1 MSRVKGTNVTG
12 APIELTSGA
21 PVDAK
26 MLVDTK
32 ADLYNASTWQA
43 PSAAGANAGKMFC
56 YYGMLVYVG
65 NDAEHPENNGLYVL
79 QNSGANDANADAT
92 ANSGANWV
100 RISQTDTRINA
111 IESDIDSIQS
121 ELENIPTA
129 DNVVLKTDISTV
141 IPEEGAVDTKV
152 ASEKAVAD
160 AIGNFIETGSSA
172 RLTTLTIGN
181 GTGAATV
188 TLDTTNGITGSVIDE
203 ALPSSTGNAGHI
215 PSTNAVV
222 TAINQVKSSI
232 SGVYTYKGSV
242 ASYDALP
249 EDAEAGDVYNVE
261 AAYGNY
267 PAGTNYAWDGTK
279 WDALGGSVDLSA
291 YQTKNDNSLT
301 TAAKTVVGAINEL
314 DGEVAT
320 NTTNI
325 GTLQTTV
332 GNAESG
338 LVKDVADN
346 TAAIG
351 TLQTSLA
358 GKQDATISVNIQGEA
373 KTTIPDALTS
383 LDTALTA
390 VKTTA
395 DGAAKVDASNI
406 VPATWKGVLGY
417 QSASDVSAAVIAGV
431 TTNTY
436 DDNLDTTAKT
446 IVGAINEINT
456 SNSGKQDSSISIDG
470 ITADT
475 VEGAL
480 AELDTDI
487 SALQNKTQNISQAS
501 SGSTQFTG
509 TVQADTFSGT
519 TISGQTLTAGTQLT
533 VNGSV
538 TGSAIQTTL
547 SASSTDQQLPSAKA
561 VYDGLAAKQ
570 DALTYYE
577 ENVAGRSLLIGT
589 TTAASDTPPTVVTLS
604 NEDAVVSLENAV
616 ISLETAT
623 GARMG
628 KFQAISSTSQTGSIA
643 LNADFTVLAGY
654 KVVFDTI
661 ASEGG
666 AKSRTVFEYD
676 ATNNV
681 WYREVIFGTGAS
693 ITSMSG
699 GTVNYDL
706 GVAVSSAN
714 IVVSML

>member
-188 TLDTTNGITGSVIDE
+188 TLDTTNGITGSAIDE
-203 ALPSSTGNAGHI
+203 TLPASTGSAGRI

-222 TAINQVKSSI
+222 TAINEVKSSI

-267 PAGTNYAWDGTK
+267 PAGTNYAWTGSA
-279 WDALGGSVDLSA
+279 WDALGGSVDLSG
-291 YQTKNDNSLT
+291 YQTKSDDTLATS
-301 TAAKTVVGAINEL
+301 AKTVVGAINEL
-314 DGEVAT
+314 
-320 NTTNI
+320 NT
-325 GTLQTTV
+325 
-332 GNAESG
+332 
-338 LVKDVADN
+338 K
-346 TAAIG
+346 
-351 TLQTSLA
+351 
-358 GKQDATISVNIQGEA
+358 
-373 KTTIPDALTS
+373 
-383 LDTALTA
+383 
-390 VKTTA
+390 
-395 DGAAKVDASNI
+395 
-406 VPATWKGVLGY
+406 
-417 QSASDVSAAVIAGV
+417 V
-431 TTNTY
+431 TTNT
-436 DDNLDTTAKT
+436 
-446 IVGAINEINT
+446 
-456 SNSGKQDSSISIDG
+456 SSISANTAS
-470 ITADT
+470 ITALEDGT
-475 VEGAL
+475 SENIDVAGWKSKLGFITAADQVQPDWTAASGKAQILNKPDVETKNSVVVIGATN
-480 AELDTDI
+480 AIASVAGIVT
-487 SALQNKTQNISQAS
+487 NTQQV
-501 SGSTQFTG
+501 T
-509 TVQADTFSGT
+509 
-519 TISGQTLTAGTQLT
+519 
-533 VNGSV
+533 
-538 TGSAIQTTL
+538 TGSASLTCNYNVNGN
-547 SASSTDQQLPSAKA
+547 AKLDF
-561 VYDGLAAKQ
+561 V
-570 DALTYYE
+570 
-577 ENVAGRSLLIGT
+577 
-589 TTAASDTPPTVVTLS
+589 SDTGDMIEILIANEGSSNFSVIKECTFGEDCLTITNVTWEAS
-604 NEDAVVSLENAV
+604 GNYAMT
-616 ISLETAT
+616 ISYTAT
-623 GARMG
+623 KDGDAKLSYMYG
-628 KFQAISSTSQTGSIA
+628 
-643 LNADFTVLAGY
+643 NA
-654 KVVFDTI
+654 
-661 ASEGG
+661 
-666 AKSRTVFEYD
+666 
-676 ATNNV
+676 
-681 WYREVIFGTGAS
+681 
-693 ITSMSG
+693 
-699 GTVNYDL
+699 
-706 GVAVSSAN
+706 
-714 IVVSML
+714 

>member
-65 NDAEHPENNGLYVL
+65 NDTPENNGLYVL
-79 QNSGANDANADAT
+79 QNSGANDANKDAT

-121 ELENIPTA
+121 ELEDIPTTN
-129 DNVVLKTDISTV
+129 NVVLKTDISTV

-172 RLTTLTIGN
+172 RLTTLTIGD

-203 ALPSSTGNAGHI
+203 TLPASTGNAGRI

-232 SGVYTYKGSV
+232 SGVYIYKGSV

-249 EDAEAGDVYNVE
+249 DDAEAGDVYNVE

-301 TAAKTVVGAINEL
+301 TDAKTVVGAINEL

-320 NTTNI
+320 NTANI

-509 TVQADTFSGT
+509 TVQAATFWAAR
-519 TISGQTLTAGTQLT
+519 LAGNQLV
-533 VNGSV
+533 VNGPV
-538 TGSAIQTTL
+538 MGVAIQTTL

-570 DALTYYE
+570 DALKYYE
-577 ENVAGRSLLIGT
+577 EST
-589 TTAASDTPPTVVTLS
+589 ASDGSVTIGATTQAETPPSAVTVANANISVQLTTSTLDTI
-604 NEDAVVSLENAV
+604 NTNGGILNR
-616 ISLETAT
+616 ETAF
-623 GARMG
+623 
-628 KFQAISSTSQTGSIA
+628 KSTSQTGSIA
-643 LNADFTVLAGY
+643 IPSTVSSLAGY

>member
-121 ELENIPTA
+121 ELENIPTTN
-129 DNVVLKTDISTV
+129 NVVLKTDISTV

-203 ALPSSTGNAGHI
+203 TLPSSTGNAGRI

-249 EDAEAGDVYNVE
+249 DDAEAGDVYNVE

-291 YQTKNDNSLT
+291 YQTKNDESLT
-301 TAAKTVVGAINEL
+301 TTAKTVVGAINEL

-325 GTLQTTV
+325 GALQTTV

-358 GKQDATISVNIQGEA
+358 GKQDATISVNIQGAA

-436 DDNLDTTAKT
+436 DDNLDTTDKT

-480 AELDTDI
+480 TELDTDI

-519 TISGQTLTAGTQLT
+519 TINGQTLTVGNQLT

-577 ENVAGRSLLIGT
+577 ESTASDGSVTIGATTQAETPPSAVTVANANISVHL
-589 TTAASDTPPTVVTLS
+589 TTATLDTINTNGGIL
-604 NEDAVVSLENAV
+604 NR
-616 ISLETAT
+616 ETAF
-623 GARMG
+623 
-628 KFQAISSTSQTGSIA
+628 KSTSQTGSIA
-643 LNADFTVLAGY
+643 IPSNVSSLAGY

>member
-1 MSRVKGTNVTG
+1 MSECLTPTNCKAKSLVAKCGSVSEKFAYLMQTKD
-12 APIELTSGA
+12 LMR
-21 PVDAK
+21 K
-26 MLVDTK
+26 MLISKGQDVPEDLPFRDYIEKIAALGPTTDVVTSIIDYKGDIHKGDVTVDK
-32 ADLYNASTWQA
+32 NFIDLSNVD
-43 PSAAGANAGKMFC
+43 N
-56 YYGMLVYVG
+56 
-65 NDAEHPENNGLYVL
+65 
-79 QNSGANDANADAT
+79 T
-92 ANSGANWV
+92 A
-100 RISQTDTRINA
+100 
-111 IESDIDSIQS
+111 DIDK
-121 ELENIPTA
+121 P
-129 DNVVLKTDISTV
+129 IST
-141 IPEEGAVDTKV
+141 
-152 ASEKAVAD
+152 
-160 AIGNFIETGSSA
+160 
-172 RLTTLTIGN
+172 
-181 GTGAATV
+181 ATQ
-188 TLDTTNGITGSVIDE
+188 E
-203 ALPSSTGNAGHI
+203 AL
-215 PSTNAVV
+215 
-222 TAINQVKSSI
+222 
-232 SGVYTYKGSV
+232 
-242 ASYDALP
+242 
-249 EDAEAGDVYNVE
+249 
-261 AAYGNY
+261 
-267 PAGTNYAWDGTK
+267 
-279 WDALGGSVDLSA
+279 DLK
-291 YQTKNDNSLT
+291 QNITDDSLET
-301 TAAKTVVGAINEL
+301 EAKTIVGAINEL

-436 DDNLDTTAKT
+436 DDNLDTTDKT

-456 SNSGKQDSSISIDG
+456 SNSGKQDSSITIDG

-487 SALQNKTQNISQAS
+487 SALQNKTQNINQAS

-519 TISGQTLTAGTQLT
+519 TISGQTLTAGNQLT

-547 SASSTDQQLPSAKA
+547 NASSTDQQLPSAKA

-577 ENVAGRSLLIGT
+577 ESTAGNGSVTIGAT
-589 TTAASDTPPTVVTLS
+589 TQAGTPPSAVTVASSTISVQLTTSTL
-604 NEDAVVSLENAV
+604 NTIHANGGILNR
-616 ISLETAT
+616 ETAF
-623 GARMG
+623 
-628 KFQAISSTSQTGSIA
+628 KSTSQTGSIGIA
-643 LNADFTVLAGY
+643 EFTNLAGC

>member
-1 MSRVKGTNVTG
+1 MSECLTPTNCKAKSLVTKCG
-12 APIELTSGA
+12 SVSEKFAYLMQTK
-21 PVDAK
+21 DLMRK
-26 MLVDTK
+26 MLISKGQDVPKDLPFRDYIEKIAALVPTTDVVTSIIDYKGDTHKGDVTVDK
-32 ADLYNASTWQA
+32 NFIDLSNVD
-43 PSAAGANAGKMFC
+43 N
-56 YYGMLVYVG
+56 
-65 NDAEHPENNGLYVL
+65 
-79 QNSGANDANADAT
+79 T
-92 ANSGANWV
+92 A
-100 RISQTDTRINA
+100 
-111 IESDIDSIQS
+111 DIDK
-121 ELENIPTA
+121 P
-129 DNVVLKTDISTV
+129 IST
-141 IPEEGAVDTKV
+141 
-152 ASEKAVAD
+152 
-160 AIGNFIETGSSA
+160 
-172 RLTTLTIGN
+172 
-181 GTGAATV
+181 ATQ
-188 TLDTTNGITGSVIDE
+188 E
-203 ALPSSTGNAGHI
+203 AL
-215 PSTNAVV
+215 
-222 TAINQVKSSI
+222 
-232 SGVYTYKGSV
+232 
-242 ASYDALP
+242 
-249 EDAEAGDVYNVE
+249 
-261 AAYGNY
+261 
-267 PAGTNYAWDGTK
+267 
-279 WDALGGSVDLSA
+279 DLK
-291 YQTKNDNSLT
+291 QNITDDSLET
-301 TAAKTVVGAINEL
+301 EAKTVVGAINEL

-320 NTTNI
+320 NTANI

-436 DDNLDTTAKT
+436 DDNLDTTDKT

-456 SNSGKQDSSISIDG
+456 SNSGKQDSSITIDG

-487 SALQNKTQNISQAS
+487 SALQNKTQNINQAS

-519 TISGQTLTAGTQLT
+519 TISGQTLTAGNQLT

-547 SASSTDQQLPSAKA
+547 NASSTDQQLPSAKA

-577 ENVAGRSLLIGT
+577 ESTAGNGSVTIGAT
-589 TTAASDTPPTVVTLS
+589 TQAGTPPSAVTVASSTISVQLTTSTL
-604 NEDAVVSLENAV
+604 NTIHANGGILNR
-616 ISLETAT
+616 ETAF
-623 GARMG
+623 
-628 KFQAISSTSQTGSIA
+628 KSTSQTGSIGIA
-643 LNADFTVLAGY
+643 EFTNLAGC

>member
-1 MSRVKGTNVTG
+1 MSECLKPTNCKAKSLVAKCGSVSSKFAYLMQTKEMMRNMLIQKGQDV
-12 APIELTSGA
+12 P
-21 PVDAK
+21 K
-26 MLVDTK
+26 
-32 ADLYNASTWQA
+32 DL
-43 PSAAGANAGKMFC
+43 PFRD
-56 YYGMLVYVG
+56 YVEKI
-65 NDAEHPENNGLYVL
+65 AVL
-79 QNSGANDANADAT
+79 IDPADAVVSSIIDYTGTPHKGDVTVDKTFIGLSNVDNT
-92 ANSGANWV
+92 A
-100 RISQTDTRINA
+100 
-111 IESDIDSIQS
+111 DIDK
-121 ELENIPTA
+121 P
-129 DNVVLKTDISTV
+129 IST
-141 IPEEGAVDTKV
+141 
-152 ASEKAVAD
+152 
-160 AIGNFIETGSSA
+160 
-172 RLTTLTIGN
+172 
-181 GTGAATV
+181 ATQ
-188 TLDTTNGITGSVIDE
+188 E
-203 ALPSSTGNAGHI
+203 AL
-215 PSTNAVV
+215 
-222 TAINQVKSSI
+222 
-232 SGVYTYKGSV
+232 
-242 ASYDALP
+242 
-249 EDAEAGDVYNVE
+249 
-261 AAYGNY
+261 
-267 PAGTNYAWDGTK
+267 
-279 WDALGGSVDLSA
+279 DLK
-291 YQTKNDNSLT
+291 QNITDDSLET
-301 TAAKTVVGAINEL
+301 EAKTIVGAINEL

-325 GTLQTTV
+325 GALQTTV
-332 GNAESG
+332 GNAKSG

-346 TAAIG
+346 TKAIG

-436 DDNLDTTAKT
+436 DDNLDTTNKT

-456 SNSGKQDSSISIDG
+456 SNSGKQDSSITIDG
-470 ITADT
+470 ITANT

-480 AELDTDI
+480 VELDTDI
-487 SALQNKTQNISQAS
+487 SALQNKTQNINQAS

-519 TISGQTLTAGTQLT
+519 TISGQTLTAGNQLT

-547 SASSTDQQLPSAKA
+547 NASSTDQQLPSAKA

-577 ENVAGRSLLIGT
+577 ESTAGNGSVTIGATTQAGTYPSAVTVASSTIRVQLT
-589 TTAASDTPPTVVTLS
+589 TSTLDTINTNGGIL
-604 NEDAVVSLENAV
+604 NR
-616 ISLETAT
+616 ETAF
-623 GARMG
+623 
-628 KFQAISSTSQTGSIA
+628 KSTSQTGSIDIA
-643 LNADFTVLAGY
+643 EFTNLAGC

-666 AKSRTVFEYD
+666 AKSRTIFEYD

-693 ITSMSG
+693 ITSMIG

>member
-1 MSRVKGTNVTG
+1 MSECLTPTNCKAKSLVAKCGSVSEKFAYLMQTKD
-12 APIELTSGA
+12 LMR
-21 PVDAK
+21 K
-26 MLVDTK
+26 MLISKGQDVPKDLPFRDYIEKIAALVPTTDVVTSIIDYKGDTHKGDVTVDK
-32 ADLYNASTWQA
+32 NFIDLSNVD
-43 PSAAGANAGKMFC
+43 N
-56 YYGMLVYVG
+56 
-65 NDAEHPENNGLYVL
+65 
-79 QNSGANDANADAT
+79 T
-92 ANSGANWV
+92 A
-100 RISQTDTRINA
+100 
-111 IESDIDSIQS
+111 DIDK
-121 ELENIPTA
+121 P
-129 DNVVLKTDISTV
+129 IST
-141 IPEEGAVDTKV
+141 
-152 ASEKAVAD
+152 
-160 AIGNFIETGSSA
+160 
-172 RLTTLTIGN
+172 
-181 GTGAATV
+181 ATQ
-188 TLDTTNGITGSVIDE
+188 E
-203 ALPSSTGNAGHI
+203 AL
-215 PSTNAVV
+215 
-222 TAINQVKSSI
+222 
-232 SGVYTYKGSV
+232 
-242 ASYDALP
+242 
-249 EDAEAGDVYNVE
+249 
-261 AAYGNY
+261 
-267 PAGTNYAWDGTK
+267 
-279 WDALGGSVDLSA
+279 DLK
-291 YQTKNDNSLT
+291 QNITDDSLET
-301 TAAKTVVGAINEL
+301 EAKTIVGAINEL

-320 NTTNI
+320 NTANI

-358 GKQDATISVNIQGEA
+358 GKQDAAISVNIQGEA

-480 AELDTDI
+480 TELDTDI

-519 TISGQTLTAGTQLT
+519 TISGQTLTVGNQLT

-570 DALTYYE
+570 DALKYYE
-577 ENVAGRSLLIGT
+577 ESTASNGSVTVGATTKAG
-589 TTAASDTPPTVVTLS
+589 TPPSAVTVASST
-604 NEDAVVSLENAV
+604 
-616 ISLETAT
+616 ISVQLTTSTFNTIHANGGILNRETAF
-623 GARMG
+623 
-628 KFQAISSTSQTGSIA
+628 KSTSQTGSIDIT
-643 LNADFTVLAGY
+643 DFTNLAGC

>member
-1 MSRVKGTNVTG
+1 MSECLTPTNCKAKSLVAKCGSVSEKFAYLMQTKD
-12 APIELTSGA
+12 LMR
-21 PVDAK
+21 K
-26 MLVDTK
+26 MLISKGQDVPEDLPFRDYIEKIAALVPTTDVVTSIIDYKGDTHKGDVTVDK
-32 ADLYNASTWQA
+32 NFINLSNVDN
-43 PSAAGANAGKMFC
+43 
-56 YYGMLVYVG
+56 
-65 NDAEHPENNGLYVL
+65 
-79 QNSGANDANADAT
+79 T
-92 ANSGANWV
+92 A
-100 RISQTDTRINA
+100 
-111 IESDIDSIQS
+111 DIDK
-121 ELENIPTA
+121 P
-129 DNVVLKTDISTV
+129 IST
-141 IPEEGAVDTKV
+141 
-152 ASEKAVAD
+152 
-160 AIGNFIETGSSA
+160 
-172 RLTTLTIGN
+172 
-181 GTGAATV
+181 ATQ
-188 TLDTTNGITGSVIDE
+188 E
-203 ALPSSTGNAGHI
+203 AL
-215 PSTNAVV
+215 
-222 TAINQVKSSI
+222 
-232 SGVYTYKGSV
+232 
-242 ASYDALP
+242 
-249 EDAEAGDVYNVE
+249 
-261 AAYGNY
+261 
-267 PAGTNYAWDGTK
+267 
-279 WDALGGSVDLSA
+279 DLK
-291 YQTKNDNSLT
+291 QNITDDSLET
-301 TAAKTVVGAINEL
+301 EAKTIVGAINEL

-358 GKQDATISVNIQGEA
+358 GKQDATISVSIQGVA

-487 SALQNKTQNISQAS
+487 TALQNKTQNIGEAS
-501 SGSTQFTG
+501 AALTRFDG
-509 TVQADTFSGT
+509 TVQADSFSGT
-519 TISGQTLTAGTQLT
+519 YIGGQTLEAGNQLT

-577 ENVAGRSLLIGT
+577 ESTDSGGSVIVGAT
-589 TTAASDTPPTVVTLS
+589 TQAETPPSAVTVANANISVQLTTSTLDTI
-604 NEDAVVSLENAV
+604 NTNGGILNR
-616 ISLETAT
+616 ETAF
-623 GARMG
+623 
-628 KFQAISSTSQTGSIA
+628 KSTSQTGSIA
-643 LNADFTVLAGY
+643 IPSNVISLAGY

>member
-1 MSRVKGTNVTG
+1 MSECLTPTNCKAKPLVTKCG
-12 APIELTSGA
+12 SVSEKFAYLMQTK
-21 PVDAK
+21 DLMRK
-26 MLVDTK
+26 MLISKGQDVPKDLPFRDYIEKIAAVVPTTDGVTSIIDYKGDTHKGDVTVDK
-32 ADLYNASTWQA
+32 NFIDLSNVD
-43 PSAAGANAGKMFC
+43 N
-56 YYGMLVYVG
+56 
-65 NDAEHPENNGLYVL
+65 
-79 QNSGANDANADAT
+79 T
-92 ANSGANWV
+92 A
-100 RISQTDTRINA
+100 
-111 IESDIDSIQS
+111 DIDK
-121 ELENIPTA
+121 P
-129 DNVVLKTDISTV
+129 IST
-141 IPEEGAVDTKV
+141 
-152 ASEKAVAD
+152 
-160 AIGNFIETGSSA
+160 
-172 RLTTLTIGN
+172 
-181 GTGAATV
+181 ATQ
-188 TLDTTNGITGSVIDE
+188 E
-203 ALPSSTGNAGHI
+203 AL
-215 PSTNAVV
+215 
-222 TAINQVKSSI
+222 
-232 SGVYTYKGSV
+232 
-242 ASYDALP
+242 
-249 EDAEAGDVYNVE
+249 
-261 AAYGNY
+261 
-267 PAGTNYAWDGTK
+267 
-279 WDALGGSVDLSA
+279 DLK
-291 YQTKNDNSLT
+291 QNITDDSLET
-301 TAAKTVVGAINEL
+301 EAKTVVGAINEL

-320 NTTNI
+320 NTANI

-436 DDNLDTTAKT
+436 DDNLDTTDKT

-456 SNSGKQDSSISIDG
+456 SNSGKQDSSITIDG

-487 SALQNKTQNISQAS
+487 SALQNKTQNINQAS

-519 TISGQTLTAGTQLT
+519 TISGQTLTAGNQLT

-547 SASSTDQQLPSAKA
+547 NASSTDQQLPSAKA

-577 ENVAGRSLLIGT
+577 ESTAGNGSVTIGAT
-589 TTAASDTPPTVVTLS
+589 TQAGTPPSAVTVASSTISVQLTTSTL
-604 NEDAVVSLENAV
+604 NTIHVNGGILNR
-616 ISLETAT
+616 ETAF
-623 GARMG
+623 
-628 KFQAISSTSQTGSIA
+628 KSTSQTGSIGIA
-643 LNADFTVLAGY
+643 EFTNLAGC

>member
-1 MSRVKGTNVTG
+1 MSECLTPTNCKAKSLVAKCGSVSEKFAYLMQTKD
-12 APIELTSGA
+12 LMR
-21 PVDAK
+21 K
-26 MLVDTK
+26 MLISKGQDVPEDLPFRDYIEKIAALVPTTDVVTSIIDYKGDIHKGDVTVDK
-32 ADLYNASTWQA
+32 NFIDLSNVD
-43 PSAAGANAGKMFC
+43 N
-56 YYGMLVYVG
+56 
-65 NDAEHPENNGLYVL
+65 
-79 QNSGANDANADAT
+79 T
-92 ANSGANWV
+92 A
-100 RISQTDTRINA
+100 
-111 IESDIDSIQS
+111 DIDK
-121 ELENIPTA
+121 P
-129 DNVVLKTDISTV
+129 IST
-141 IPEEGAVDTKV
+141 
-152 ASEKAVAD
+152 
-160 AIGNFIETGSSA
+160 
-172 RLTTLTIGN
+172 
-181 GTGAATV
+181 ATQ
-188 TLDTTNGITGSVIDE
+188 E
-203 ALPSSTGNAGHI
+203 AL
-215 PSTNAVV
+215 
-222 TAINQVKSSI
+222 
-232 SGVYTYKGSV
+232 
-242 ASYDALP
+242 
-249 EDAEAGDVYNVE
+249 
-261 AAYGNY
+261 
-267 PAGTNYAWDGTK
+267 
-279 WDALGGSVDLSA
+279 DLK
-291 YQTKNDNSLT
+291 QNITDDSLET
-301 TAAKTVVGAINEL
+301 EAKTIVGAINEL

-436 DDNLDTTAKT
+436 DDNLDTTDKT

-456 SNSGKQDSSISIDG
+456 SNSGKQDSSITIDG

-487 SALQNKTQNISQAS
+487 SALQNKTQNINQAS

-519 TISGQTLTAGTQLT
+519 TISGQTLTAGNQLT

-547 SASSTDQQLPSAKA
+547 NASSTDQQLPSAKA

-577 ENVAGRSLLIGT
+577 ESTAGNGSVTIGAT
-589 TTAASDTPPTVVTLS
+589 TQAGTPPSAVTVASSTISVQLTTSTL
-604 NEDAVVSLENAV
+604 NTIHANGGILNR
-616 ISLETAT
+616 ETAF
-623 GARMG
+623 
-628 KFQAISSTSQTGSIA
+628 KSTSQTGSIGIA
-643 LNADFTVLAGY
+643 EFTNLAGC

>member
-1 MSRVKGTNVTG
+1 MSECLKATNCKAKSLVAKCGSVSSKFAYLMQTKEMMRNMLIQKGQDV
-12 APIELTSGA
+12 P
-21 PVDAK
+21 K
-26 MLVDTK
+26 
-32 ADLYNASTWQA
+32 DL
-43 PSAAGANAGKMFC
+43 PFRD
-56 YYGMLVYVG
+56 YVEKI
-65 NDAEHPENNGLYVL
+65 AVL
-79 QNSGANDANADAT
+79 IDPADAVSSIIDYTGTPHKGDVTVDKTFIGLSNVDNT
-92 ANSGANWV
+92 A
-100 RISQTDTRINA
+100 
-111 IESDIDSIQS
+111 DIDK
-121 ELENIPTA
+121 P
-129 DNVVLKTDISTV
+129 IST
-141 IPEEGAVDTKV
+141 
-152 ASEKAVAD
+152 
-160 AIGNFIETGSSA
+160 
-172 RLTTLTIGN
+172 
-181 GTGAATV
+181 ATQ
-188 TLDTTNGITGSVIDE
+188 E
-203 ALPSSTGNAGHI
+203 AL
-215 PSTNAVV
+215 
-222 TAINQVKSSI
+222 
-232 SGVYTYKGSV
+232 
-242 ASYDALP
+242 
-249 EDAEAGDVYNVE
+249 
-261 AAYGNY
+261 
-267 PAGTNYAWDGTK
+267 
-279 WDALGGSVDLSA
+279 DLK
-291 YQTKNDNSLT
+291 QNITDDSLET
-301 TAAKTVVGAINEL
+301 EAKTIVGAINEL

-325 GTLQTTV
+325 GALQTTV

-346 TAAIG
+346 TKAIG

-436 DDNLDTTAKT
+436 DDNLDTTNKT

-456 SNSGKQDSSISIDG
+456 SNSGKQDSSITIDG
-470 ITADT
+470 ITANT

-487 SALQNKTQNISQAS
+487 SALQNKTQNINQAS

-519 TISGQTLTAGTQLT
+519 TISGQTLTAGNQLT

-547 SASSTDQQLPSAKA
+547 NASSTDQQLPSAKA

-577 ENVAGRSLLIGT
+577 ESTAGNGSVTIGATTQAGTYPSAVTVASSTIRVQLT
-589 TTAASDTPPTVVTLS
+589 TSTLDTINTNGGIL
-604 NEDAVVSLENAV
+604 NR
-616 ISLETAT
+616 ETAF
-623 GARMG
+623 
-628 KFQAISSTSQTGSIA
+628 KSTSQTGSIDIA
-643 LNADFTVLAGY
+643 EFTNLAGC

-666 AKSRTVFEYD
+666 AKSRTIFEYD

>member
-1 MSRVKGTNVTG
+1 MSEGLTPTNCKAKSLVAKCGSVSEKFAYLMQTKD
-12 APIELTSGA
+12 LMR
-21 PVDAK
+21 K
-26 MLVDTK
+26 MLISKGQDVPKDLPFRDYIEKIAALVPTTDVVTSIIDYKGDTHKGDVTVDK
-32 ADLYNASTWQA
+32 NFINLSNVDN
-43 PSAAGANAGKMFC
+43 
-56 YYGMLVYVG
+56 
-65 NDAEHPENNGLYVL
+65 
-79 QNSGANDANADAT
+79 T
-92 ANSGANWV
+92 A
-100 RISQTDTRINA
+100 
-111 IESDIDSIQS
+111 DIDK
-121 ELENIPTA
+121 P
-129 DNVVLKTDISTV
+129 IST
-141 IPEEGAVDTKV
+141 
-152 ASEKAVAD
+152 
-160 AIGNFIETGSSA
+160 
-172 RLTTLTIGN
+172 
-181 GTGAATV
+181 ATQ
-188 TLDTTNGITGSVIDE
+188 E
-203 ALPSSTGNAGHI
+203 AL
-215 PSTNAVV
+215 
-222 TAINQVKSSI
+222 
-232 SGVYTYKGSV
+232 
-242 ASYDALP
+242 
-249 EDAEAGDVYNVE
+249 
-261 AAYGNY
+261 
-267 PAGTNYAWDGTK
+267 
-279 WDALGGSVDLSA
+279 DLK
-291 YQTKNDNSLT
+291 QNITDDSLET
-301 TAAKTVVGAINEL
+301 EAKTIVGAINEL

-358 GKQDATISVNIQGEA
+358 GKQDATISVSIQGVA

-436 DDNLDTTAKT
+436 NDNLDTTAKT

-456 SNSGKQDSSISIDG
+456 SNYGKQDSSISIDG

-487 SALQNKTQNISQAS
+487 TALQNKTQNIGEAS
-501 SGSTQFTG
+501 ATLTRFDG

-519 TISGQTLTAGTQLT
+519 TISGQTITAGNQLT

-538 TGSAIQTTL
+538 TGTAIQTTL

-577 ENVAGRSLLIGT
+577 ESTDSGGSVIVGAT
-589 TTAASDTPPTVVTLS
+589 TQAETPPSAVTVANANISVQLTTSTLDTI
-604 NEDAVVSLENAV
+604 NTKGGIVNR
-616 ISLETAT
+616 ETAF
-623 GARMG
+623 
-628 KFQAISSTSQTGSIA
+628 KSTSQTGSITIPS
-643 LNADFTVLAGY
+643 NVSSLAGY

-681 WYREVIFGTGAS
+681 WYREVIFGTGTS

>member
-1 MSRVKGTNVTG
+1 MSECLTPTNCKAKSLVTKCG
-12 APIELTSGA
+12 SVSEKFAYLMQTK
-21 PVDAK
+21 DLMRK
-26 MLVDTK
+26 MLISKGQDVPKDLPFRDYIEKIAALVPTTDVVTSIIDYKGDTHKGDVTVDK
-32 ADLYNASTWQA
+32 NFINLSNVDN
-43 PSAAGANAGKMFC
+43 
-56 YYGMLVYVG
+56 
-65 NDAEHPENNGLYVL
+65 
-79 QNSGANDANADAT
+79 T
-92 ANSGANWV
+92 A
-100 RISQTDTRINA
+100 
-111 IESDIDSIQS
+111 DIDK
-121 ELENIPTA
+121 P
-129 DNVVLKTDISTV
+129 IST
-141 IPEEGAVDTKV
+141 
-152 ASEKAVAD
+152 
-160 AIGNFIETGSSA
+160 
-172 RLTTLTIGN
+172 
-181 GTGAATV
+181 ATQ
-188 TLDTTNGITGSVIDE
+188 E
-203 ALPSSTGNAGHI
+203 AL
-215 PSTNAVV
+215 
-222 TAINQVKSSI
+222 
-232 SGVYTYKGSV
+232 
-242 ASYDALP
+242 
-249 EDAEAGDVYNVE
+249 
-261 AAYGNY
+261 
-267 PAGTNYAWDGTK
+267 
-279 WDALGGSVDLSA
+279 DLK
-291 YQTKNDNSLT
+291 QNITDDSLET
-301 TAAKTVVGAINEL
+301 EAKTIVGAINEL

-320 NTTNI
+320 NTANI

-346 TAAIG
+346 TKAIG

-358 GKQDATISVNIQGEA
+358 GKQDAMISVNIQGEA

-456 SNSGKQDSSISIDG
+456 SNSGKQDSSISIEG

-480 AELDTDI
+480 TELDTDI

-519 TISGQTLTAGTQLT
+519 TISGQTITAGTQLT

-577 ENVAGRSLLIGT
+577 ESTASGGSVTVGAT
-589 TTAASDTPPTVVTLS
+589 TQAETPPSAVTVANANISVQLTTSTLDTI
-604 NEDAVVSLENAV
+604 NTNGGIVNR
-616 ISLETAT
+616 ETAF
-623 GARMG
+623 
-628 KFQAISSTSQTGSIA
+628 KSTSQTGSITIPS
-643 LNADFTVLAGY
+643 NVSSLAGY

-681 WYREVIFGTGAS
+681 WYREVIFGTGTS

>member
-1 MSRVKGTNVTG
+1 MSECLTPTNCKAKSLVAKCGSVSEKFAYLMQTKD
-12 APIELTSGA
+12 LMR
-21 PVDAK
+21 K
-26 MLVDTK
+26 MLISKDQDVP
-32 ADLYNASTWQA
+32 ADLPFRDYIEKI
-43 PSAAGANAGKMFC
+43 AA
-56 YYGMLVYVG
+56 LVPTTDVVTSIIDYKGDIHKGDVTVDK
-65 NDAEHPENNGLYVL
+65 NFIDLSNVDN
-79 QNSGANDANADAT
+79 T
-92 ANSGANWV
+92 A
-100 RISQTDTRINA
+100 
-111 IESDIDSIQS
+111 DIDK
-121 ELENIPTA
+121 P
-129 DNVVLKTDISTV
+129 IST
-141 IPEEGAVDTKV
+141 
-152 ASEKAVAD
+152 
-160 AIGNFIETGSSA
+160 
-172 RLTTLTIGN
+172 
-181 GTGAATV
+181 ATQ
-188 TLDTTNGITGSVIDE
+188 E
-203 ALPSSTGNAGHI
+203 AL
-215 PSTNAVV
+215 
-222 TAINQVKSSI
+222 
-232 SGVYTYKGSV
+232 
-242 ASYDALP
+242 
-249 EDAEAGDVYNVE
+249 
-261 AAYGNY
+261 
-267 PAGTNYAWDGTK
+267 
-279 WDALGGSVDLSA
+279 DLK
-291 YQTKNDNSLT
+291 QNITDNSLET
-301 TAAKTVVGAINEL
+301 EAKTIVGAINEL

-358 GKQDATISVNIQGEA
+358 GKQDATISVNIQGVAKTTIPDALTSLDTALTAVKTTADGAAKVDASNIVPATWKGVLGYQSASDVSAAVIAGVTTNTYDDNLDTTAKTIVGAINELDGEVATNTTNIGTLQTTVGNAESGLVKDVADNTAAIGTLQTSLAGKQDATISVNIQGVA

-456 SNSGKQDSSISIDG
+456 SNSGKQDSSITIDG
-470 ITADT
+470 ITANT

-487 SALQNKTQNISQAS
+487 SALQTKTQNLTSNTLGYSEFEGTLFADGVSAS
-501 SGSTQFTG
+501 S
-509 TVQADTFSGT
+509 
-519 TISGQTLTAGTQLT
+519 ISGQTLTVGNQLT
-533 VNGSV
+533 VDGSV

-577 ENVAGRSLLIGT
+577 ESTASGGSVTVGAT
-589 TTAASDTPPTVVTLS
+589 TQAETPPSAVTVANANISVQLTTSTLDII
-604 NEDAVVSLENAV
+604 NTNGGILNR
-616 ISLETAT
+616 ETAF
-623 GARMG
+623 
-628 KFQAISSTSQTGSIA
+628 KSTSQTGSIVIPS
-643 LNADFTVLAGY
+643 NVISLAGY

-714 IVVSML
+714 IAVSML

>member
-1 MSRVKGTNVTG
+1 MSECLKPTNCKAKSLVAKCGSVSSKFAYLMQTKEMMRNMLIQKGQDV
-12 APIELTSGA
+12 P
-21 PVDAK
+21 K
-26 MLVDTK
+26 
-32 ADLYNASTWQA
+32 DL
-43 PSAAGANAGKMFC
+43 PFRD
-56 YYGMLVYVG
+56 YVEKI
-65 NDAEHPENNGLYVL
+65 AVL
-79 QNSGANDANADAT
+79 IDPADAVSSIIDYTGTPHKGDVTVDKTFIGLSNVDNT
-92 ANSGANWV
+92 A
-100 RISQTDTRINA
+100 
-111 IESDIDSIQS
+111 DIDK
-121 ELENIPTA
+121 P
-129 DNVVLKTDISTV
+129 IST
-141 IPEEGAVDTKV
+141 
-152 ASEKAVAD
+152 
-160 AIGNFIETGSSA
+160 
-172 RLTTLTIGN
+172 
-181 GTGAATV
+181 ATQ
-188 TLDTTNGITGSVIDE
+188 E
-203 ALPSSTGNAGHI
+203 AL
-215 PSTNAVV
+215 
-222 TAINQVKSSI
+222 
-232 SGVYTYKGSV
+232 
-242 ASYDALP
+242 
-249 EDAEAGDVYNVE
+249 
-261 AAYGNY
+261 
-267 PAGTNYAWDGTK
+267 
-279 WDALGGSVDLSA
+279 DLK
-291 YQTKNDNSLT
+291 QNITDDSLET
-301 TAAKTVVGAINEL
+301 EAKTIVGAINEL

-325 GTLQTTV
+325 GALQTTV
-332 GNAESG
+332 GNAKSG

-346 TAAIG
+346 TKAIG

-436 DDNLDTTAKT
+436 DDNLDTTNKT

-456 SNSGKQDSSISIDG
+456 SNSGKQDSSITIDG
-470 ITADT
+470 ITANT

-487 SALQNKTQNISQAS
+487 SALQNKTQNINQAS

-519 TISGQTLTAGTQLT
+519 TISGQTLTVGNQLT

-547 SASSTDQQLPSAKA
+547 NASSTDQQLPSAKA

-577 ENVAGRSLLIGT
+577 ESTAGNGSVTIGATTQAGTYPSAVTVASSTIRVQLT
-589 TTAASDTPPTVVTLS
+589 TSTLDTINTNGGIL
-604 NEDAVVSLENAV
+604 NR
-616 ISLETAT
+616 ETAF
-623 GARMG
+623 
-628 KFQAISSTSQTGSIA
+628 KSTSQTGSIDIA
-643 LNADFTVLAGY
+643 EFTNLAGC

-666 AKSRTVFEYD
+666 AKSRTIFEYD

-693 ITSMSG
+693 ITSMIG

>member
-1 MSRVKGTNVTG
+1 MSECLTPTNCKAKSLVPKCGSVSEKFAYLMQTKD
-12 APIELTSGA
+12 LMR
-21 PVDAK
+21 K
-26 MLVDTK
+26 MLISKGQDVPKDLPFRDYIEKIAALVPTTDVVTSIIDYKGDTHKGDVTVDK
-32 ADLYNASTWQA
+32 NFINLSNVDN
-43 PSAAGANAGKMFC
+43 
-56 YYGMLVYVG
+56 
-65 NDAEHPENNGLYVL
+65 
-79 QNSGANDANADAT
+79 T
-92 ANSGANWV
+92 A
-100 RISQTDTRINA
+100 
-111 IESDIDSIQS
+111 DIDK
-121 ELENIPTA
+121 P
-129 DNVVLKTDISTV
+129 IST
-141 IPEEGAVDTKV
+141 
-152 ASEKAVAD
+152 
-160 AIGNFIETGSSA
+160 
-172 RLTTLTIGN
+172 
-181 GTGAATV
+181 ATQ
-188 TLDTTNGITGSVIDE
+188 E
-203 ALPSSTGNAGHI
+203 AL
-215 PSTNAVV
+215 
-222 TAINQVKSSI
+222 
-232 SGVYTYKGSV
+232 
-242 ASYDALP
+242 
-249 EDAEAGDVYNVE
+249 
-261 AAYGNY
+261 
-267 PAGTNYAWDGTK
+267 
-279 WDALGGSVDLSA
+279 DLK
-291 YQTKNDNSLT
+291 QNITDDSLET
-301 TAAKTVVGAINEL
+301 EAKTIVGAINEL

-325 GTLQTTV
+325 GALQTTV

-346 TAAIG
+346 TKAIG

-358 GKQDATISVNIQGEA
+358 GKQDATISVNIQGET
-373 KTTIPDALTS
+373 KTTIPGALTS

-431 TTNTY
+431 TTNNY
-436 DDNLDTTAKT
+436 DDNLDTTNKT

-456 SNSGKQDSSISIDG
+456 SNSGKQDSSITIDG
-470 ITADT
+470 ITANT

-487 SALQNKTQNISQAS
+487 SALQNKTQNINQAS

-519 TISGQTLTAGTQLT
+519 TISGQTLTAGNQLT

-547 SASSTDQQLPSAKA
+547 NASSTDQQLPSAKA

-577 ENVAGRSLLIGT
+577 ESTAGNGSVTIGATTQAGTYPSAVTVASSTIRVQLT
-589 TTAASDTPPTVVTLS
+589 TSTLDTINTNGGIL
-604 NEDAVVSLENAV
+604 NR
-616 ISLETAT
+616 ETAF
-623 GARMG
+623 
-628 KFQAISSTSQTGSIA
+628 KSTSQTGSIDIA
-643 LNADFTVLAGY
+643 EFTNLAGC

-666 AKSRTVFEYD
+666 AKSRTIFEYD

-693 ITSMSG
+693 ITSMIG

>member
-1 MSRVKGTNVTG
+1 MSECLTPTNCKAKSLVAKCGSVSEKFAYLMQTKD
-12 APIELTSGA
+12 LMR
-21 PVDAK
+21 K
-26 MLVDTK
+26 MLISKDQDVP
-32 ADLYNASTWQA
+32 ADLPFRDYIEKI
-43 PSAAGANAGKMFC
+43 AA
-56 YYGMLVYVG
+56 LVPTTDVVTSIIDYKGDIHKGDVTVDK
-65 NDAEHPENNGLYVL
+65 NFIDLSNVDN
-79 QNSGANDANADAT
+79 T
-92 ANSGANWV
+92 A
-100 RISQTDTRINA
+100 
-111 IESDIDSIQS
+111 DIDK
-121 ELENIPTA
+121 P
-129 DNVVLKTDISTV
+129 IST
-141 IPEEGAVDTKV
+141 
-152 ASEKAVAD
+152 
-160 AIGNFIETGSSA
+160 
-172 RLTTLTIGN
+172 
-181 GTGAATV
+181 ATQ
-188 TLDTTNGITGSVIDE
+188 E
-203 ALPSSTGNAGHI
+203 AL
-215 PSTNAVV
+215 
-222 TAINQVKSSI
+222 
-232 SGVYTYKGSV
+232 
-242 ASYDALP
+242 
-249 EDAEAGDVYNVE
+249 
-261 AAYGNY
+261 
-267 PAGTNYAWDGTK
+267 
-279 WDALGGSVDLSA
+279 DLK
-291 YQTKNDNSLT
+291 QNITDNSLET
-301 TAAKTVVGAINEL
+301 EAKTIVGAINEL

-358 GKQDATISVNIQGEA
+358 GKQDATISVNIQGVA

-456 SNSGKQDSSISIDG
+456 SNSGKQDSSITIDG
-470 ITADT
+470 ITANT

-487 SALQNKTQNISQAS
+487 SALQTKTQNLTSNTLGYSEFEGTLFADGVSAS
-501 SGSTQFTG
+501 S
-509 TVQADTFSGT
+509 
-519 TISGQTLTAGTQLT
+519 ISGQTLTVGNQLT
-533 VNGSV
+533 VDGSV

-577 ENVAGRSLLIGT
+577 ESTASGGSVTVGAT
-589 TTAASDTPPTVVTLS
+589 TQAETPPSAVTVANANISVQLTTSTLDII
-604 NEDAVVSLENAV
+604 NTNGGILNR
-616 ISLETAT
+616 ETAF
-623 GARMG
+623 
-628 KFQAISSTSQTGSIA
+628 KSTSQTGSIVIPS
-643 LNADFTVLAGY
+643 NVISLAGY

-714 IVVSML
+714 IAVSML

>member
-1 MSRVKGTNVTG
+1 MSQCLTPTNCKAKSLVAKCGSVSEKFAYLMQTKD
-12 APIELTSGA
+12 LMR
-21 PVDAK
+21 K
-26 MLVDTK
+26 MLISKGQDVPEDLPFRDYIEKIAALVPTTDVVTSIIDYKGDTHKGDVTVDK
-32 ADLYNASTWQA
+32 NFINLSNVDN
-43 PSAAGANAGKMFC
+43 
-56 YYGMLVYVG
+56 
-65 NDAEHPENNGLYVL
+65 
-79 QNSGANDANADAT
+79 T
-92 ANSGANWV
+92 A
-100 RISQTDTRINA
+100 
-111 IESDIDSIQS
+111 DIDK
-121 ELENIPTA
+121 P
-129 DNVVLKTDISTV
+129 IST
-141 IPEEGAVDTKV
+141 
-152 ASEKAVAD
+152 
-160 AIGNFIETGSSA
+160 
-172 RLTTLTIGN
+172 
-181 GTGAATV
+181 ATQ
-188 TLDTTNGITGSVIDE
+188 E
-203 ALPSSTGNAGHI
+203 AL
-215 PSTNAVV
+215 
-222 TAINQVKSSI
+222 
-232 SGVYTYKGSV
+232 
-242 ASYDALP
+242 
-249 EDAEAGDVYNVE
+249 
-261 AAYGNY
+261 
-267 PAGTNYAWDGTK
+267 
-279 WDALGGSVDLSA
+279 DLK
-291 YQTKNDNSLT
+291 QNITDDSLET
-301 TAAKTVVGAINEL
+301 EAKTVVGAINEL

-325 GTLQTTV
+325 GALQTTV

-346 TAAIG
+346 TKAIG

-436 DDNLDTTAKT
+436 NDNLDTTAKT

-487 SALQNKTQNISQAS
+487 TALQNKTQNIGEAS
-501 SGSTQFTG
+501 AALTRFDG
-509 TVQADTFSGT
+509 TVQADSFSGT
-519 TISGQTLTAGTQLT
+519 TISGQTLTAGNQLT

-570 DALTYYE
+570 DALKYYE
-577 ENVAGRSLLIGT
+577 ESTDSGGSVIVGAT
-589 TTAASDTPPTVVTLS
+589 TQAETPPSAVTVANANISVQLTTSTLDTT
-604 NEDAVVSLENAV
+604 NTNGGILNR
-616 ISLETAT
+616 ETAF
-623 GARMG
+623 
-628 KFQAISSTSQTGSIA
+628 KSTSQTGSIVIPS
-643 LNADFTVLAGY
+643 NVSSLAGY

-681 WYREVIFGTGAS
+681 WYREVIFGTGTS

>member
-121 ELENIPTA
+121 KLENIPTA

-203 ALPSSTGNAGHI
+203 TLPASTGSAGHI

-222 TAINQVKSSI
+222 TAINEVKSSI

-249 EDAEAGDVYNVE
+249 DDAEAGDVYNVE

-301 TAAKTVVGAINEL
+301 TDAKTVVGAINEL

-320 NTTNI
+320 NTANI

-346 TAAIG
+346 TKAIG

-570 DALTYYE
+570 DALKYYE
-577 ENVAGRSLLIGT
+577 ENTAGDGSVTIGAT
-589 TTAASDTPPTVVTLS
+589 TQAETPPSAVTVANGTISVQLTTSTL
-604 NEDAVVSLENAV
+604 NT
-616 ISLETAT
+616 ITAN
-623 GARMG
+623 GGILNREIAF
-628 KFQAISSTSQTGSIA
+628 KSTSQTGTFYIPPAIIS
-643 LNADFTVLAGY
+643 LAGY

-666 AKSRTVFEYD
+666 AKSRTIFEYD

-699 GTVNYDL
+699 STVNYDL

-714 IVVSML
+714 VAISML

>member
-26 MLVDTK
+26 MLVDSK
-32 ADLYNASTWQA
+32 ADLYTASTWQA
-43 PSAAGANAGKMFC
+43 PSAAGANSGKMFC

-65 NDAEHPENNGLYVL
+65 NDTPENNGLYVL

-203 ALPSSTGNAGHI
+203 TLPSSTGNAGRI

-222 TAINQVKSSI
+222 TAINEVKSSI

-249 EDAEAGDVYNVE
+249 DDAEVGDVYNVE

-291 YQTKNDNSLT
+291 YQTKNDESLT
-301 TAAKTVVGAINEL
+301 TTAKTVVGAINEL

-320 NTTNI
+320 NTANI

-346 TAAIG
+346 TEAIG

-358 GKQDATISVNIQGEA
+358 GKQDATISVNIQGVA

-456 SNSGKQDSSISIDG
+456 SNSGKQDSSITIEG

-577 ENVAGRSLLIGT
+577 ESTASGGSVTVGAT
-589 TTAASDTPPTVVTLS
+589 TQAETPPSAVTVANANISVQLTASTLDTI
-604 NEDAVVSLENAV
+604 NTNGGILNR
-616 ISLETAT
+616 ETAF
-623 GARMG
+623 
-628 KFQAISSTSQTGSIA
+628 KSTSQTGSIA
-643 LNADFTVLAGY
+643 IPSNVSSLAGY

>member
-1 MSRVKGTNVTG
+1 MSECLKPTNCKAKSLVAKCGSVSSKFAYLMQTKEMMRNMLIQKGQDV
-12 APIELTSGA
+12 P
-21 PVDAK
+21 K
-26 MLVDTK
+26 
-32 ADLYNASTWQA
+32 DL
-43 PSAAGANAGKMFC
+43 PFRD
-56 YYGMLVYVG
+56 YVEKI
-65 NDAEHPENNGLYVL
+65 AVL
-79 QNSGANDANADAT
+79 IDPADAVSSIIDYTGTPHKGDVTVDKTFIGLSNVDNT
-92 ANSGANWV
+92 A
-100 RISQTDTRINA
+100 
-111 IESDIDSIQS
+111 DIDK
-121 ELENIPTA
+121 P
-129 DNVVLKTDISTV
+129 IST
-141 IPEEGAVDTKV
+141 
-152 ASEKAVAD
+152 
-160 AIGNFIETGSSA
+160 
-172 RLTTLTIGN
+172 
-181 GTGAATV
+181 ATQ
-188 TLDTTNGITGSVIDE
+188 E
-203 ALPSSTGNAGHI
+203 AL
-215 PSTNAVV
+215 
-222 TAINQVKSSI
+222 
-232 SGVYTYKGSV
+232 
-242 ASYDALP
+242 
-249 EDAEAGDVYNVE
+249 
-261 AAYGNY
+261 
-267 PAGTNYAWDGTK
+267 
-279 WDALGGSVDLSA
+279 DLK
-291 YQTKNDNSLT
+291 QNITDDSLET
-301 TAAKTVVGAINEL
+301 EAKTIVGAINEL

-325 GTLQTTV
+325 GALQTTV
-332 GNAESG
+332 GNAKSG

-346 TAAIG
+346 TKAIG

-436 DDNLDTTAKT
+436 DDNLDTTNKT

-456 SNSGKQDSSISIDG
+456 SNSGKQDSSITIDG
-470 ITADT
+470 ITANT

-487 SALQNKTQNISQAS
+487 SALQNKTQNINQAS

-519 TISGQTLTAGTQLT
+519 TISGQTLTAGNQLT

-547 SASSTDQQLPSAKA
+547 NASSTDQQLPSAKA

-577 ENVAGRSLLIGT
+577 ESTAGNGSVTIGATTQAGTYPSAVTVASSTIRVQLT
-589 TTAASDTPPTVVTLS
+589 TSTLDTINTNGGIL
-604 NEDAVVSLENAV
+604 NR
-616 ISLETAT
+616 ETAFKS
-623 GARMG
+623 M
-628 KFQAISSTSQTGSIA
+628 SQTGSIDIA
-643 LNADFTVLAGY
+643 EFTNLAGC

-666 AKSRTVFEYD
+666 AKSRTIFEYD

>member
-1 MSRVKGTNVTG
+1 MSECLKPTNCKAKSLVAKCGSVSSKFAYLMQTKEMMRNMLIQKGQDVPKDLPFRDYVEKIAVLI
-12 APIELTSGA
+12 AP
-21 PVDAK
+21 
-26 MLVDTK
+26 
-32 ADLYNASTWQA
+32 
-43 PSAAGANAGKMFC
+43 
-56 YYGMLVYVG
+56 
-65 NDAEHPENNGLYVL
+65 
-79 QNSGANDANADAT
+79 ADAVASIIDYTGTPHKGDVTVDKTFIGLSNVDNT
-92 ANSGANWV
+92 A
-100 RISQTDTRINA
+100 
-111 IESDIDSIQS
+111 DIDK
-121 ELENIPTA
+121 P
-129 DNVVLKTDISTV
+129 IST
-141 IPEEGAVDTKV
+141 
-152 ASEKAVAD
+152 
-160 AIGNFIETGSSA
+160 
-172 RLTTLTIGN
+172 
-181 GTGAATV
+181 ATQ
-188 TLDTTNGITGSVIDE
+188 E
-203 ALPSSTGNAGHI
+203 AL
-215 PSTNAVV
+215 
-222 TAINQVKSSI
+222 
-232 SGVYTYKGSV
+232 
-242 ASYDALP
+242 
-249 EDAEAGDVYNVE
+249 
-261 AAYGNY
+261 
-267 PAGTNYAWDGTK
+267 
-279 WDALGGSVDLSA
+279 DLK
-291 YQTKNDNSLT
+291 QNITDDSLET
-301 TAAKTVVGAINEL
+301 EAKTIVGAINEL

-325 GTLQTTV
+325 GALQTTV

-346 TAAIG
+346 TKAIG

-436 DDNLDTTAKT
+436 DDNLDTTNKT

-456 SNSGKQDSSISIDG
+456 SNSGKQDSSITIDG
-470 ITADT
+470 ITANT

-487 SALQNKTQNISQAS
+487 SALQNKTQNINQAS

-519 TISGQTLTAGTQLT
+519 TISGQTLTAGNQLT

-547 SASSTDQQLPSAKA
+547 NASSTDQQLPSAKA

-577 ENVAGRSLLIGT
+577 ESTAGNGSVTIGATTQAGTYPSAVTVASSTIRVQLT
-589 TTAASDTPPTVVTLS
+589 TSTLDTINTNGGIL
-604 NEDAVVSLENAV
+604 NR
-616 ISLETAT
+616 ETAFKS
-623 GARMG
+623 M
-628 KFQAISSTSQTGSIA
+628 SQTGSIDIA
-643 LNADFTVLAGY
+643 EFTNLAGC

-666 AKSRTVFEYD
+666 AKSRTIFEYD